1 MNSRKDKNFKI
12 AFGGVTSALSLTIMF
27 LTGLIPTLTYA
38 MPAISGALLM
48 MLAIEINPKFAGA
61 VYMSVSILSF
71 LVVADKEAAVMY
83 ALFFGYYPI
92 IKGFIEKNTKAVF
105 SWIIKYIIFNI
116 AVISSY
122 FIVTRLLG
130 IGFDDMGLFGKYAL
144 PALLALANIVFAV
157 YDIALTRLVSMY
169 LYSWQKYVK
178 RMFK

>member
-12 AFGGVTSALSLTIMF
+12 AFGGVTSTLSLTIMF

-48 MLAIEINPKFAGA
+48 MLVIEINPKFASA
-61 VYMSVSILSF
+61 VYISVSILSF

-92 IKGFIEKNTKAVF
+92 IKGFIEKNTKTVL

-116 AVISSY
+116 AIIGSY
-122 FIVTRLLG
+122 FIVTRLLD

-144 PALLALANIVFAV
+144 PALLALANIVFSI
-157 YDIALTRLVSMY
+157 YDVALTRLVSMY